1 MTPADERIVQLLAK
15 WQKSLEL
22 HARYTG
28 LSEDQYWLVQPWPRH
43 QRPNRWI
50 IDLASQRLMDLQRIV
65 QSRVAAGDPSLSEA
79 LELMSFLANLVG
91 SQHVDRYIP
100 MAATEQE
107 RPIASLTAGPQAVA
121 ADATTA
127 PHRVRDPAESA
138 TVEMPRPPAEAPTPA
153 PAKPAATKPAETR
166 AAPRPKKRKAAVK
179 SEDIVHDAV
188 RLLNWGRQWHELPEA
203 IARMAGRPSS
213 AEVRQILRS
222 HREQIEQQAIEGAG
236 TH

>member
-22 HARYTG
+22 HARYSA
-28 LSEDQYWLVQPWPRH
+28 LSEDQYWLVQPWPSH

-50 IDLASQRLMDLQRIV
+50 IDLASQRLKDLQRIV
-65 QSRVAAGDPSLSEA
+65 QARVSAGDPSLSEA
-79 LELMSFLANLVG
+79 LELMSFLANLIG

-100 MAATEQE
+100 MAAPEQE
-107 RPIASLTAGPQAVA
+107 RPIASLTAAPDPA
-121 ADATTA
+121 AATTA
-127 PHRVRDPAESA
+127 PHKVRDAGDSG
-138 TVEMPRPPAEAPTPA
+138 TVEMPRALQAAPV
-153 PAKPAATKPAETR
+153 AKPAPVKAAPVKPAAKAR
-166 AAPRPKKRKAAVK
+166 KRKAAPNSHDV
-179 SEDIVHDAV
+179 VHDAV

-213 AEVRQILRS
+213 SEVREILRS
-222 HREQIEQQAIEGAG
+222 HREQIEQQAIEGAS